1 MASPRVDEKAEM
13 GGLARG
19 TVVALLAMSLAV
31 FVVAIDFS
39 ALSVALPSI
48 EARFDSDVSTVQWVI
63 NAYALVFGVS
73 IVTGGRLADL
83 FGRKRLFLIGA
94 AIFAVFSLLGSA
106 APEIGWLIGA
116 RGLTGIGGAIMWPAT
131 LGMTYALLPG
141 ERAGLAGGLIIG
153 SAGFGNAA
161 GPLLGGML
169 TDWLSWRWVLI
180 INVPI
185 AAVAALV
192 VWRTVPES
200 RGETEEGHVDYLG
213 IATLSLGLVSLLL
226 ALDVGSETGW
236 GSLPV
241 VCLFLASPL
250 LLALFVRVER
260 RGGEGALLPPDV
272 RRSRPFRLVCLSVLL
287 VSPTFFAALMFLPQY
302 LQKVQGYSALGAG
315 AGLLPLMLVFA
326 AVSFWAGT
334 LYDRLGAKPIISA
347 GALLICAGLFLSS
360 LVTTHSTYVAL
371 VPGMVVMGIG
381 IGLYYSSVTTS
392 GVTALDPSRSSL
404 AGAIVYM
411 VQVAGGS
418 IGLGL
423 TTAVFTGISHSHLRS
438 AAADHGIAASGKDLD
453 TVHGI
458 LAGTDSAQ
466 QVLATFPGDVAAE
479 LVSLADDAFVAG
491 MQWAF
496 RVDAALA
503 FGGFLVALFFV
514 GGSLRGLR
522 IRQRRPARQGGGAP
536 GRRCPNVKGREPQ
549 R

>member
-1 MASPRVDEKAEM
+1 VDEKAEM

-31 FVVAIDFS
+31 FVVAIDFT

-106 APEIGWLIGA
+106 SPEIGWLIGA

-131 LGMTYALLPG
+131 LGMTYSLLPA

-153 SAGFGNAA
+153 SAGLGNAA

-169 TDWLSWRWVLI
+169 TDWLSWRWVLLV
-180 INVPI
+180 NVPI
-185 AAVAALV
+185 AAVAALA

-200 RGETEEGHVDYLG
+200 RGETEERHVDYLG

-226 ALDVGSETGW
+226 ALDVGSETDW

-250 LLALFVRVER
+250 LLVPFVLVER
-260 RGGEGALLPPDV
+260 RGGEGALLPPDAL
-272 RRSRPFRLVCLSVLL
+272 RSRPFRIVCLSVLL

-302 LQKVQGYSALGAG
+302 LQKIQGYSALGAG
-315 AGLLPLMLVFA
+315 ACLLPLMLVFA

-334 LYDRLGAKPIISA
+334 LYNRLGAKPIISA

-360 LVTTHSTYVAL
+360 LVTTDSTYVAL
-371 VPGMVVMGIG
+371 VPGLVVMGIG
-381 IGLYYSSVTTS
+381 VGLYYSSVTTA
-392 GVTALDPSRSSL
+392 GVTALDPSRPAWQARSCTWCRSRVGRSGSASRPRSSPESPTPTCGRPPRIT
-404 AGAIVYM
+404 ASWPTGRTSTPCTAFWPARIRHSRCSPRFRATSP
-411 VQVAGGS
+411 QS
-418 IGLGL
+418 SSPSR
-423 TTAVFTGISHSHLRS
+423 TTRSWRVCSGHSAWTPRSRS
-438 AAADHGIAASGKDLD
+438 AGSWSRSSSS
-453 TVHGI
+453 
-458 LAGTDSAQ
+458 AGRCAGSA
-466 QVLATFPGDVAAE
+466 P
-479 LVSLADDAFVAG
+479 VS
-491 MQWAF
+491 
-496 RVDAALA
+496 
-503 FGGFLVALFFV
+503 V
-514 GGSLRGLR
+514 GR
-522 IRQRRPARQGGGAP
+522 P
-536 GRRCPNVKGREPQ
+536 GRGRRTTQGMSGREGREPQ